1 MNRSF
6 VLSLGLALGVW
17 AVAPA
22 AFSEEKTSPAP
33 AAESAPKP
41 ETTTPA
47 PEFTIKLDY
56 STVPECEAF
65 ALKAKELCEEWYPK
79 LNELL
84 FGPDQPLP
92 RKEIT
97 LEFKQMDGVA
107 YASRGRIVISAE
119 WVTKKAPDDYGMVIH
134 ELTHIVQNY
143 RGGGESWLTEGIADY
158 VRDFIF
164 EPGKRRLRVNPDRA
178 SYKDGYTTTAVF
190 LDWLQKK
197 TQPDLVKR
205 LNQASRDRTY
215 SPETFKQLTGKNVE
229 EWWKEFTDELRAERE
244 AKKAQN

>member
-1 MNRSF
+1 VQLSEDGTRAHHGASHWKCSLQVRCRPKNFPVCDGRRPQRGHPCPMNRSF

-33 AAESAPKP
+33 ATESAPKP

-97 LEFKQMDGVA
+97 L
-107 YASRGRIVISAE
+107 
-119 WVTKKAPDDYGMVIH
+119 
-134 ELTHIVQNY
+134 
-143 RGGGESWLTEGIADY
+143 
-158 VRDFIF
+158 
-164 EPGKRRLRVNPDRA
+164 
-178 SYKDGYTTTAVF
+178 
-190 LDWLQKK
+190 
-197 TQPDLVKR
+197 
-205 LNQASRDRTY
+205 
-215 SPETFKQLTGKNVE
+215 
-229 EWWKEFTDELRAERE
+229 
-244 AKKAQN
+244 